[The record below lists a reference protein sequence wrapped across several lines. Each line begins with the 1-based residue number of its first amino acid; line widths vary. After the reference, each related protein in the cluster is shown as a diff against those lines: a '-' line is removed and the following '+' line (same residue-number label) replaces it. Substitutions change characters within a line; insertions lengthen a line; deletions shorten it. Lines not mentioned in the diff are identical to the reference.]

1 MMTCDDASRW
11 LDDLVD
17 GDLGEALAAEVRAH
31 LDSCAACRAEECGR
45 RELLLETVMLP
56 REIQPPRD
64 LWAGIATR
72 LGEPG
77 NALMARPSRRW
88 VAWSG
93 VAAAAV
99 LLVAGTALVTTHLL
113 RARTQTEAFRPST
126 PAGVVPAAVTSE
138 LTIPQADL
146 ERAASALRATLEGRR
161 GQLSPATLKV
171 VDENL
176 AIIDAAIGRLQV
188 ALREDPGNRALV
200 TLLTATWERKIDLLQ
215 TASELARTS

>member
-1 MMTCDDASRW
+1 MMSCDDASRW

-17 GDLGEALAAEVRAH
+17 GDLGEALASEVRAH
-31 LDSCAACRAEECGR
+31 LDSCAACRAEECRR
-45 RELLLETVMLP
+45 RELLLEAASLP
-56 REIQPPRD
+56 REIQPSED
-64 LWAGIATR
+64 LWVGIATR

-77 NALMARPSRRW
+77 ISTTGRPPRRW
-88 VAWSG
+88 AVWSG
-93 VAAAAV
+93 LAAAAV
-99 LLVAGTALVTTHLL
+99 LLVAGTALVTAHLVRSHPRVVTA
-113 RARTQTEAFRPST
+113 RASS
-126 PAGVVPAAVTSE
+126 PAGIVPAAVTSE
-138 LTIPQADL
+138 LNAPQADL
-146 ERAASALRATLEGRR
+146 ERAAGALRAALEGRR

-176 AIIDAAIGRLQV
+176 AIIDAAIDRLQA

>member
-1 MMTCDDASRW
+1 M
-11 LDDLVD
+11 
-17 GDLGEALAAEVRAH
+17 
-31 LDSCAACRAEECGR
+31 
-45 RELLLETVMLP
+45 
-56 REIQPPRD
+56 
-64 LWAGIATR
+64 
-72 LGEPG
+72 
-77 NALMARPSRRW
+77 
-88 VAWSG
+88 
-93 VAAAAV
+93 AAAAV
-99 LLVAGTALVTTHLL
+99 LLVVGTALVTTHLL
-113 RARTQTEAFRPST
+113 RARTQTEAVRPST

-146 ERAASALRATLEGRR
+146 ERAASALRAALEGRR

>member
-1 MMTCDDASRW
+1 MMSCDETRRW

-17 GDLGEALAAEVRAH
+17 GDLGETLASEVRDH
-31 LDSCAACRAEECGR
+31 LDTCATCRAEECRR
-45 RELLLETVMLP
+45 RELLLETASLP
-56 REIQPPRD
+56 REIQPSLD
-64 LWAGIATR
+64 LWPGIAAR
-72 LGEPG
+72 LGAPTS
-77 NALMARPSRRW
+77 LPTSRPPIPWLVR
-88 VAWSG
+88 SG
-93 VAAAAV
+93 LAAAAV
-99 LLVAGTALVTTHLL
+99 LLVAGTALVTAHLV
-113 RARTQTEAFRPST
+113 RSRTEVTATRPT
-126 PAGVVPAAVTSE
+126 IPAGVVPAVATSE
-138 LTIPQADL
+138 LAVPQADL

-176 AIIDAAIGRLQV
+176 AIIDAAIGRLQT